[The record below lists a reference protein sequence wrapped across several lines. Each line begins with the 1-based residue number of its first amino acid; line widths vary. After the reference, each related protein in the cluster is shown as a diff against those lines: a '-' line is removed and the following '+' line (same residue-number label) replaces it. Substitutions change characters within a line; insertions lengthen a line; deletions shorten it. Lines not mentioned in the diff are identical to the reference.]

1 MTKALYVAATSQ
13 NDGKTTVSLGLLH
26 EFSKRFKNLGFI
38 KPIGQQSV
46 IINNERI
53 DKDTVLI
60 ESVCHFDCDI
70 KSMSPIAIPHG
81 FTEKYLLNREV
92 KKAHLHKNLMDAYA
106 EVSAGK
112 DAVIIEGTG
121 HAGVGSV
128 FDMNNAAVAQMLGS
142 KAIIVARGGV
152 GKPIDKVY
160 LSKVLFE
167 KAGVEILGVI
177 LNQVR
182 EDKYDKVKQLANIA
196 LENMGLK
203 LLGVIPQ
210 QNMLSAPTM
219 FQIKENLKGELI
231 NGDNLYAN
239 IDEIVVG
246 AMTAPHAIQRIK
258 NGTLL
263 ITPGD
268 REDLIAAILSSEISG
283 KNPAGSLTGIIL
295 TGGIMPGWNVI
306 ELIRKT
312 SIPVVLVKE
321 ETYNAASHVHDLLV
335 KIAPKEEK
343 KIKLAQQ
350 LARKYLDVDYIIENL

>member
-1 MTKALYVAATSQ
+1 MTRALYIAATSQ
-13 NDGKTTVSLGLLH
+13 NDGKTTVSLGLLY
-26 EFSKRFKNLGFI
+26 EFSKCFKNLGFI

-53 DKDTVLI
+53 DKDPVLI
-60 ESVCHFDCDI
+60 ESVCHFECDI
-70 KSMSPIAIPHG
+70 KSMSPIAIPQG
-81 FTEKYLLNREV
+81 FTEKYLLNRDAKRAE
-92 KKAHLHKNLMDAYA
+92 LYQELMEAYA
-106 EVSAGK
+106 EVSVGK

-128 FDMNNAAVAQMLGS
+128 FDLNNATVASMLKS
-142 KAIIVARGGV
+142 KAIIVTKGGV

-182 EDKYDKVKQLANIA
+182 EDKYTKIKQLAEIA
-196 LENMGLK
+196 LNNMGLK

-210 QNMLSAPTM
+210 QNILSAPTM
-219 FQIKENLKGELI
+219 YQINDNLNGELI
-231 NGDNLYAN
+231 NGDNLYVS

-246 AMTAPHAIQRIK
+246 AMTATHAIKRIK

-268 REDLIAAILSSEISG
+268 REDLITAILSSEISG
-283 KNPAGSLTGIIL
+283 NNHQGSLAGIIL
-295 TGGIMPGWNVI
+295 TGGIMPSPKALA
-306 ELIRKT
+306 LIKKT
-312 SIPVVLVKE
+312 NIPVITVKE
-321 ETYNAASHVHDLLV
+321 ETYNTASHVHDLLV
-335 KIAPKEEK
+335 KIAPIEEK

-350 LARKYLDVDYIIENL
+350 LAKKYLDIDYIINNL